1 MRVVAENI
9 KDKFI
14 QIPNLKKVELVG
26 VQPEKIYIQMSN
38 AKLAQLGIPID
49 TLASTIQAE
58 TAVTPS
64 GMAESDST
72 NTYLRLTGSPDTLA
86 NISNIPIQANDRTFR
101 LGDIAEIKRGYAEP
115 AEPKMYFNGQ
125 PAVGIA
131 ISMEDGGNNIKL
143 GANLDQA
150 VRQIQQELPLGF
162 ELGQVANQP
171 QVVKNAIGEFTD
183 SLLEAILIVLAVSL
197 LSLGRRCGYV
207 ISVCIPLVL

>member
-1 MRVVAENI
+1 
-9 KDKFI
+9 
-14 QIPNLKKVELVG
+14 
-26 VQPEKIYIQMSN
+26 MSN

-171 QVVKNAIGEFTD
+171 QVVKTPSVNLPTACLKP
-183 SLLEAILIVLAVSL
+183 SLS
-197 LSLGRRCGYV
+197 CWQ
-207 ISVCIPLVL
+207 SVCSVWDGAAAMSFRSAYHWYF

>member
-1 MRVVAENI
+1 MPSWHSWAYRLIHWLLRSRQKQLSLRPAW
-9 KDKFI
+9 
-14 QIPNLKKVELVG
+14 LK
-26 VQPEKIYIQMSN
+26 
-38 AKLAQLGIPID
+38 
-49 TLASTIQAE
+49 
-58 TAVTPS
+58 
-64 GMAESDST
+64 SDST

-171 QVVKNAIGEFTD
+171 QVVKK
-183 SLLEAILIVLAVSL
+183 
-197 LSLGRRCGYV
+197 RHR
-207 ISVCIPLVL
+207 

>member
-1 MRVVAENI
+1 M
-9 KDKFI
+9 
-14 QIPNLKKVELVG
+14 
-26 VQPEKIYIQMSN
+26 
-38 AKLAQLGIPID
+38 
-49 TLASTIQAE
+49 
-58 TAVTPS
+58 
-64 GMAESDST
+64 
-72 NTYLRLTGSPDTLA
+72 A

-162 ELGQVANQP
+162 NWDKSP
-171 QVVKNAIGEFTD
+171 T
-183 SLLEAILIVLAVSL
+183 S
-197 LSLGRRCGYV
+197 RR
-207 ISVCIPLVL
+207 